1 MVEGLL
7 ATPVFR
13 YPLCNKHQGLHG
25 FMQKAIDKSSSFS
38 PNAPPFQG
46 LGVYEVS
53 QRVGKIYPD
62 RGNRWYI
69 RLLNGEKIC
78 CDKQHRTFYDKKQ
91 AEAGLVQIASDM
103 LAGTFDSNFYKKT
116 KKSLLSFSVYAEQWL
131 QRYERRMG
139 RGELSPT
146 YLKEVRR
153 WVKKRFI
160 PHFGEI
166 SILDIKGLHIRNFVD
181 SIEGVSLK
189 TRQNIIDCLQKLFRD
204 AVEDEVLQ
212 VSPRFPKR
220 DIGPEPAITWAT
232 EDIQDSIFEELQE
245 DELFFIL
252 FQACHGT
259 RTGETRAL
267 QFRDID
273 LLNNTVII
281 RRSFAGNVLRQTTK
295 SKRVRTIPLD
305 PSWKELLLQ
314 RPTPLNPE
322 MFVFSKRGKPY
333 SESWMRKQW
342 NRACAVVGV
351 PHITLYQ
358 GTRHSLASQAASRGV
373 SIYLISKMLGHSNVK
388 MTEKYADVLTQPLQA
403 VHRKHANI
411 LNICKPYAN
420 PKVAS

>member
-1 MVEGLL
+1 
-7 ATPVFR
+7 
-13 YPLCNKHQGLHG
+13 
-25 FMQKAIDKSSSFS
+25 MQKAIDKSSSFS

-189 TRQNIIDCLQKLFRD
+189 TRQNIADCLQKLFRD
-204 AVEDEVLQ
+204 AIDDEIIQ
-212 VSPRFPKR
+212 RCPKFPKR
-220 DIGPEPAITWAT
+220 DVGLEPTVKWAT
-232 EDIQDSIFEELQE
+232 EEVQDAIFEQLDE
-245 DELFFIL
+245 DDLFFI
-252 FQACHGT
+252 FSQACHGT

-273 LLNNTVII
+273 LSNDTVTI
-281 RRSFAGNVLRQTTK
+281 RRSFAGNKLRETTK
-295 SKRVRTIPLD
+295 SKRIRVIPLD
-305 PSWKELLLQ
+305 PSWKQLLLQ
-314 RPTPLNPE
+314 RPTPFNPE
-322 MFVFSKRGKPY
+322 IFVFTKQGKPY

-342 NRACAVVGV
+342 NKACESAGV

-358 GTRHSLASQAASRGV
+358 GSRHSLASQAASRGV

-388 MTEKYADVLTQPLQA
+388 MTEKYADVLTQPLRA
-403 VHRKHANI
+403 VHRNHPRILPFRKPSANE
-411 LNICKPYAN
+411 KTGA
-420 PKVAS
+420 